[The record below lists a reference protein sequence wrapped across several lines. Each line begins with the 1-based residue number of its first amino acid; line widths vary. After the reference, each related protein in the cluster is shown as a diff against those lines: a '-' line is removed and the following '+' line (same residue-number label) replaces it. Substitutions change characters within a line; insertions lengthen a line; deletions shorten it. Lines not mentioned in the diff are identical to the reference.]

1 MFFSRLRLFPAA
13 LLFTASTVLASP
25 VVSVDVDPSTAGIQS
40 VLDVQNGDS
49 FFVDIVISGV
59 ESLSPLNAFQF
70 NLGFDPAV
78 LTAVSITDGGFLLE
92 PVFPV
97 AESIDNGAGDVLFAL
112 VTLGPIGASGDGILA
127 SLVFSASAAGASVL
141 DLNTV
146 LLSEPFGQPIQVER
160 VDDGNVNVAVGGF
173 VSEPH
178 TMAVLTLGLVGLAA
192 FGRRRKTR
200 EIRIR

>member
-1 MFFSRLRLFPAA
+1 MFSSRLRLFPAA

-59 ESLSPLNAFQF
+59 EASEPLNGFQF

-78 LTAVSITDGGFLLE
+78 LTAISITDGGFLLE

-97 AESIDNGAGDVLFAL
+97 FESIDNGAGDVLFAL
-112 VTLGPIGASGDGILA
+112 VTLGPVGASGDGILA
-127 SLVFSASAAGASVL
+127 SLGFSASAAGTSIL
-141 DLNTV
+141 DLNNV
-146 LLSEPFGQPIQVER
+146 LLSAPFGAPVQVEQ
-160 VDDGNVNVAVGGF
+160 VDDGNVNVAVDGF

-178 TMAVLTLGLVGLAA
+178 TMAVLALGLVGLAA
-192 FGRRRKTR
+192 FGRRRKTK
-200 EIRIR
+200 EN